1 MHRSKEEA
9 GPDTTTMRVGIKEA
23 AEVVAI
29 DAIKTGVL
37 TIRDAMT
44 GAMARRTT

>member
-1 MHRSKEEA
+1 MHQSKE
-9 GPDTTTMRVGIKEA
+9 GPDTTMRVGIKVEA
-23 AEVVAI
+23 VAVAI
-29 DAIKTGVL
+29 DAIKTGAVL